1 MRRATRSAFKI
12 VPPGSRPF
20 TVFYILHKL
29 FCKVCAM
36 MCPQAHNVCFRR
48 TFMES
53 VLTNYEISLYFGGEL
68 IAISNVLKYTEGID
82 FLAACPSLARLPDT
96 GTQAAPAERSG
107 AGLERLV
114 QGFGRSGLADPA
126 GAEYAAAA
134 GDVSGRLLV
143 GRQPLGLAHVGVSAR
158 CAAGAC
164 RRGAELLGLRQRAA
178 RPLQKGQ
185 APPDR
190 L

>member
-12 VPPGSRPF
+12 VPPEADLSL
-20 TVFYILHKL
+20 FYILHKL

-36 MCPQAHNVCFRR
+36 MRPPAYIVCFRR

-96 GTQAAPAERSG
+96 GIQAAPAERSG
-107 AGLERLV
+107 AGLEGLV
-114 QGFGRSGLADPA
+114 
-126 GAEYAAAA
+126 
-134 GDVSGRLLV
+134 
-143 GRQPLGLAHVGVSAR
+143 
-158 CAAGAC
+158 
-164 RRGAELLGLRQRAA
+164 
-178 RPLQKGQ
+178 
-185 APPDR
+185 
-190 L
+190 

>member
-1 MRRATRSAFKI
+1 
-12 VPPGSRPF
+12 
-20 TVFYILHKL
+20 
-29 FCKVCAM
+29 

-107 AGLERLV
+107 AGLEGLV
-114 QGFGRSGLADPA
+114 QGFRGSGLADPA

-134 GDVSGRLLV
+134 GALPCRVLV
-143 GRQPLGLAHVGVSAR
+143 GCGALGLAGMAVFARCWVWGLPPGRRTSGCSAR
-158 CAAGAC
+158 NGWS
-164 RRGAELLGLRQRAA
+164 
-178 RPLQKGQ
+178 
-185 APPDR
+185 APNTKKIIGWALTPTSNGGPF